1 MILGRIQRLPVQV
14 INKIAAGEVIERPA
28 SVVKEL
34 IENSLDAG
42 ARSIFIDVERAGVRL
57 LRVRDDGCGIHPQD
71 LALALDRHATSKISR
86 AEQLE
91 HIYTLGFRGEA
102 LSSIGAVAKL
112 TLTSRTNGETLGARV
127 QADGGLARGPMEP
140 TVHPLGTTVD
150 VRDLFYN
157 TPARRRFLC
166 GERTELH
173 HLVQTAKRCALSRF
187 EVGFRCTHGQR
198 QLLHLA
204 PVRDESGRATRIAA
218 ILGRNFLTHALL
230 LDEAATGLHLWGWL
244 GLPET
249 AGRYP
254 EPLQYFYL
262 NGRNIRDT
270 RVNHAI
276 RRAFSEQL
284 ERDQHPAYVLYLDLD
299 PAEVDVNV
307 HPSKREVRYR
317 DPRLVHDFIYATAH
331 RALYRPPVS
340 PLPAVS
346 ENTSGCSSTR
356 IHAVSEPAWAE
367 PPACDNPATDLTVRA
382 RPGRLGKAIGL
393 IKGRFLLAENEQG
406 LLIIDTTR
414 GKIATCYQR
423 LTEESRSPDGV
434 RTRPLLIPQVL
445 EVDEA
450 LAQLAERFSDLLFE
464 TGVGMS
470 RVGKRSVILRLLP
483 MQVTD
488 LEWNRLVLS
497 LLNTLSCYHAEDVAD
512 LKERLFRRLSE
523 HTGSVDQGLN
533 GHHQMNVWLRELES
547 FELGT
552 LVASRQIG
560 EQELADLCAGS
571 AGEGAEMHVPQRAR
585 SDDPGL

>member
-1 MILGRIQRLPVQV
+1 I
-14 INKIAAGEVIERPA
+14 
-28 SVVKEL
+28 L
-34 IENSLDAG
+34 IE
-42 ARSIFIDVERAGVRL
+42 VERAGVRL

-102 LSSIGAVAKL
+102 LSSIGSVAKL
-112 TLTSRTNGETLGARV
+112 TLTSRAKGEILGARV
-127 QADGGLARGPMEP
+127 QADGGLAQGPMEP
-140 TVHPLGTTVD
+140 TPHPLGTTVE

-173 HLVQTAKRCALSRF
+173 HLVQTVKRCALSRF
-187 EVGFRCTHGQR
+187 EVGFRCTHSQR
-198 QLLHLA
+198 QLLRLP
-204 PVRDESGRATRIAA
+204 PVREESGQAARIAA
-218 ILGRNFLTHALL
+218 ILGKSFLTHALL
-230 LDEAATGLHLWGWL
+230 LDEVATGLHLWGWL

-276 RRAFSEQL
+276 RRAFSEHL
-284 ERDQHPAYVLYLDLD
+284 ERDQHPAYTLYLDLD

-317 DPRLVHDFIYATAH
+317 DPRLVHDFIYATVH
-331 RALYRPPVS
+331 RALCGSAVS
-340 PLPAVS
+340 PLPAVP
-346 ENTSGCSSTR
+346 ENTLGFRSTR
-356 IHAVSEPAWAE
+356 SHEITEPSWVE
-367 PPACDNPATDLTVRA
+367 PPACDNSATDLAITA
-382 RPGRLGKAIGL
+382 PGRLGKAIGL

-414 GKIATCYQR
+414 GKIAACYQG

-434 RTRPLLIPQVL
+434 KARPLLIPQVL
-445 EVDEA
+445 EVEEA

-464 TGVGMS
+464 AGVGLS
-470 RVGKRSVILRLLP
+470 RVGKRSVMLRFLP

-488 LEWNRLVLS
+488 LEWSRLVLS
-497 LLNTLSCYHAEDVAD
+497 LLNTLSCYHAGHVAD
-512 LKERLFRRLSE
+512 LKERLLHTLSE
-523 HTGSVDQGLN
+523 HTGHVDQGLK
-533 GHHQMNVWLRELES
+533 GQQQMNAWLRELEEL
-547 FELGT
+547 ELGA
-552 LVASRQIG
+552 VIACCQIA
-560 EQELADLCAGS
+560 EEELADLCAGS
-571 AGEGAEMHVPQRAR
+571 EGEGAARRFLRRAR
-585 SDDPGL
+585 RDGLSL